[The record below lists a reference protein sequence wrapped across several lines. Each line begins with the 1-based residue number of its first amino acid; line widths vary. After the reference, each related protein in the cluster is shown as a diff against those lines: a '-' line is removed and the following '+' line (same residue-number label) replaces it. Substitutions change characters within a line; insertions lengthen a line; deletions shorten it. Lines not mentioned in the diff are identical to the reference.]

1 MKKRWMLT
9 IAIVMM
15 MVGVSQAANNYQ
27 YRRAPTLDIVTL
39 VHGAAATFNI
49 PSAWL
54 AAIMEV
60 ESSYKVRAV
69 SPAGALGLMQLMPQ
83 TAKRYNLQRP
93 FDPVANVYAGAKH
106 LRDLLDEFNG
116 DLVKATAA
124 YNAGSGAVRK
134 YNGIPPYWETMQ
146 YVPKVLATAKY
157 FTQLE
162 KKFFASRS

>member
-1 MKKRWMLT
+1 MR
-9 IAIVMM
+9 
-15 MVGVSQAANNYQ
+15 
-27 YRRAPTLDIVTL
+27 
-39 VHGAAATFNI
+39 GAAATYGI

-54 AAIMEV
+54 AAVMEV

-69 SPAGALGLMQLMPQ
+69 SPAGALGLMQLMPK
-83 TAKRYNLQRP
+83 TAARYELQRP
-93 FDPVANVYAGAKH
+93 FDPVANVYTGAKH
-106 LRDLLDEFNG
+106 LRDLLDEFHG
-116 DLVKATAA
+116 DFTLATAA

-146 YVPKVLATAKY
+146 YVPKVLSAAKY

>member
-1 MKKRWMLT
+1 VKKRCFLT
-9 IAIVMM
+9 IAIVMG

-39 VHGAAATFNI
+39 VRGAASTFNI

-116 DLVKATAA
+116 DFVRATAA
-124 YNAGSGAVRK
+124 YNAGSGAVKK

-146 YVPKVLATAKY
+146 YVPKVLSTAKY
-157 FTQLE
+157 FTVLE
-162 KKFFASRS
+162 KKHFKNNS